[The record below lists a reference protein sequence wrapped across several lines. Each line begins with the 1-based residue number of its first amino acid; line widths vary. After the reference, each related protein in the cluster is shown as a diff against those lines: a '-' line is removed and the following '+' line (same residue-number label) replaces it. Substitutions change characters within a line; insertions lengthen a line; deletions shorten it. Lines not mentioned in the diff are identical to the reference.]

1 MTGDSTPS
9 TPVLSATGIRKQF
22 FGVEV
27 LHDISIEV
35 RAGTV
40 HGLVGENGAGKSTL
54 MKIIAG
60 VHRRDGGQ
68 LRIDGEIVD
77 FSHPVDAGKAGV
89 ATVFQEF
96 NLLPDRTVA
105 QNVFLGREPRKRGFV
120 DVATMRTRT
129 QALLDDLD
137 VEGITPD
144 AKVGWLT
151 VAEQQIVEI
160 IKALSVDAHVIS
172 MDEPTA
178 ALSEKEVAVLYRI
191 VETLK
196 SKGVAII
203 YVSHRLQEVFDLCDT
218 ITVLK
223 DGSLVTSRPSEEMD
237 QAGLVRA
244 MVGRPI
250 STFFPEREAG
260 TQTGATVLSVT
271 GAGNEQLDDITFDL
285 HAGEILGLAGLQGSG
300 RSELLSA
307 IFGAEPFT
315 RGTVRLDGEA
325 VRITTARQGVRR
337 GLALVTEDRKGTG
350 LVLSQ
355 SVIDN
360 ALLAIRSVFPSRTSG
375 MRAKIPGILESLEV
389 ISRNADQEVRAL
401 SGGNQQKVVLAK
413 WLATSPRVV
422 LLDEPTRGIDV
433 GAKIAVYR
441 LIRSLARRG
450 VAIVLV
456 SSELPEVLGMSDR
469 VLVMSDGRFAG
480 ELPPSSTE
488 EEVLALATG
497 TENQVIGDDARL
509 SETTESGDDA
519 RVVGER

>member
-1 MTGDSTPS
+1 MTGAPASGA
-9 TPVLSATGIRKQF
+9 PVLCARGIRKQF

-27 LHDISIEV
+27 LHEV
-35 RAGTV
+35 SLDVHAGTV

-60 VHRRDGGQ
+60 VHRRDGGE
-68 LRIDGEIVD
+68 LTIDDRLVD
-77 FSHPVDAGKAGV
+77 FSHPVEAGRAGV

-105 QNVFLGREPRKRGFV
+105 QNVFLGREPRRRGLV
-120 DVATMRTRT
+120 DVKAMRADT
-129 QALLDDLD
+129 QALLDDLG
-137 VEGITPD
+137 VEGITPE

-160 IKALSVDAHVIS
+160 IKALSVDARVIS

-178 ALSEKEVAVLYRI
+178 ALSEAEVAVLYRVI
-191 VETLK
+191 GALK

-203 YVSHRLQEVFDLCDT
+203 YVSHRLQEIFDLCDT

-223 DGSLVTSRPSEEMD
+223 DGALVTSRPAEELD
-237 QAGLVRA
+237 HAGLVRA

-250 STFFPEREAG
+250 SAFFPEPEEG
-260 TQTGATVLSVT
+260 TEIGEVVLEVRGGGS
-271 GAGNEQLDDITFDL
+271 EQLDDIDVDL
-285 HAGEILGLAGLQGSG
+285 HAGEILGVAGLQGSG
-300 RSELLSA
+300 RTELLEA
-307 IFGAEPFT
+307 IFGVVPFT
-315 RGTVRLDGEA
+315 RGTLRLHGSPLTL
-325 VRITTARQGVRR
+325 RSARQGVRN

-350 LVLSQ
+350 LALSQ
-355 SVIDN
+355 SVLDN
-360 ALLAIRSVFPSRTSG
+360 ALLAIRAVFPSRTRQ
-375 MRAKIPGILESLEV
+375 MRAEVPSILESLEV
-389 ISRNADQEVRAL
+389 VSRGSAQEVRAL

-413 WLATSPRVV
+413 WLATSPQVV

-469 VLVMSDGRFAG
+469 VLVMSDGRIAG
-480 ELPPSSTE
+480 QLPPSSTE
-488 EEVLALATG
+488 EEILALAVG
-497 TENQVIGDDARL
+497 TENQVIGDDAG
-509 SETTESGDDA
+509 T
-519 RVVGER
+519 VGRQ

>member
-1 MTGDSTPS
+1 MTDA
-9 TPVLSATGIRKQF
+9 PVLRATGISKQF

-27 LHDISIEV
+27 LHDIALEV

-60 VHRRDGGQ
+60 VYRRDGGEV
-68 LRIDGEIVD
+68 RIDGQIVD
-77 FSHPVDAGKAGV
+77 FSHPVDAGRAGV

-105 QNVFLGREPRKRGFV
+105 QNVFLGREPRRRGLV
-120 DVATMRTRT
+120 DVRTMRSKT
-129 QALLDDLD
+129 QALLDELD

-160 IKALSVDAHVIS
+160 IKALSVDARVIS

-178 ALSEKEVAVLYRI
+178 ALSDNEVAVLYRVI
-191 VETLK
+191 ETLK

-218 ITVLK
+218 ITVMK
-223 DGSLVTSRPSEEMD
+223 DGALVTSQPASQMD

-250 STFFPEREAG
+250 NTFFPEAETG
-260 TQTGATVLSVT
+260 TEIGDTVLSVT
-271 GAGNEQLDDITFDL
+271 GGGNEQLDGIALDL
-285 HAGEILGLAGLQGSG
+285 RAGEILGLAGLQGSG

-315 RGTVRLDGEA
+315 RGTLDLDGEA
-325 VRITTARQGVRR
+325 VRIASARQGVRR

-355 SVIDN
+355 SILDN
-360 ALLAIRSVFPSRTSG
+360 ALLAIRAVFPSRTSG
-375 MRAKIPGILESLEV
+375 MRAEIPGILESLEV

-433 GAKIAVYR
+433 GAKVAVYK

-469 VLVMSDGRFAG
+469 VLVMSDGRIAG
-480 ELPPSSTE
+480 VLPPSSTE

-497 TENQVIGDDARL
+497 TEAQ
-509 SETTESGDDA
+509 
-519 RVVGER
+519 VVGDR

>member
-1 MTGDSTPS
+1 MTQ
-9 TPVLSATGIRKQF
+9 TPVLSAKGIRKQF

-27 LHDISIEV
+27 LHDIALEV
-35 RAGTV
+35 HAGTV

-60 VHRRDGGQ
+60 VYRRDGGEV
-68 LRIDGEIVD
+68 RIDGEIVD
-77 FSHPVDAGKAGV
+77 FAHPVDAGRAGV

-105 QNVFLGREPRKRGFV
+105 QNVFLGREPRRRGLV

-129 QALLDDLD
+129 QALLDDLA

-160 IKALSVDAHVIS
+160 IKALSVDARVIS

-178 ALSEKEVAVLYRI
+178 ALSDNEVAVLYRVI
-191 VETLK
+191 EALT

-218 ITVLK
+218 ITVMK
-223 DGSLVTSRPSEEMD
+223 DGALITSRPAAEMD

-250 STFFPEREAG
+250 SAFFPYPEAG
-260 TQTGATVLSVT
+260 TQIGDTVLSVT
-271 GAGNEQLDDITFDL
+271 GGGNEQLDDITLDL
-285 HAGEILGLAGLQGSG
+285 RAGEILGLSGLQGSG

-307 IFGAEPFT
+307 LFGAEPFT
-315 RGTVRLDGEA
+315 RGMLRLDGRT
-325 VRITTARQGVRR
+325 VRIATARQGVRQ

-355 SVIDN
+355 SIRDN

-375 MRAKIPGILESLEV
+375 MRAKIPEILESLEV

-433 GAKIAVYR
+433 GAKVAVYT

-450 VAIVLV
+450 VAIILV

-469 VLVMSDGRFAG
+469 ILVMSDGRIAG

-488 EEVLALATG
+488 EEVLTLATG
-497 TENQVIGDDARL
+497 TEAQVVSDDARAA
-509 SETTESGDDA
+509 SDDP

>member
-1 MTGDSTPS
+1 MTDA
-9 TPVLSATGIRKQF
+9 PVLRATGISKQF

-27 LHDISIEV
+27 LHDIALEV

-60 VHRRDGGQ
+60 VYRRDGGEV
-68 LRIDGEIVD
+68 RIDGQIVD
-77 FSHPVDAGKAGV
+77 FSHPVDAGRAGV

-105 QNVFLGREPRKRGFV
+105 QNVFLGREPRRRGLV
-120 DVATMRTRT
+120 DVRTMRSKT
-129 QALLDDLD
+129 QALLNELD
-137 VEGITPD
+137 VQGITPE

-160 IKALSVDAHVIS
+160 IKALSVDARVIS

-178 ALSEKEVAVLYRI
+178 ALSDNEVAVLYRVI
-191 VETLK
+191 ETLK

-218 ITVLK
+218 ITVMK
-223 DGSLVTSRPSEEMD
+223 DGALVTSQPASQMD

-250 STFFPEREAG
+250 NTFFPEAETG
-260 TQTGATVLSVT
+260 TEIGDTVLSVT
-271 GAGNEQLDDITFDL
+271 GGGNEQLDGIAL
-285 HAGEILGLAGLQGSG
+285 ELRAGEILGLAGLQGSG

-315 RGTVRLDGEA
+315 RGTLDLDGEA
-325 VRITTARQGVRR
+325 VRIASARQGVRR

-355 SVIDN
+355 SILDN
-360 ALLAIRSVFPSRTSG
+360 ALLAIRAVFPSRTSG
-375 MRAKIPGILESLEV
+375 MRAEIPGILESLEV
-389 ISRNADQEVRAL
+389 ISRGADQEVRAL

-433 GAKIAVYR
+433 GAKVAVYK

-469 VLVMSDGRFAG
+469 VLVMSDGRIAG

-497 TENQVIGDDARL
+497 TEAQ
-509 SETTESGDDA
+509 
-519 RVVGER
+519 VVGDR

>member
-1 MTGDSTPS
+1 MTGESA
-9 TPVLSATGIRKQF
+9 PVLRATGIRKQF

-27 LHDISIEV
+27 LHGVDLDV
-35 RAGTV
+35 HAGTV

-60 VHRRDGGQ
+60 VHRRDGGDI
-68 LRIDGEIVD
+68 LLDGRSVD
-77 FSHPVDAGKAGV
+77 FGHPVEAAHAGV

-105 QNVFLGREPRKRGFV
+105 QNVYLGREPLRRGLV
-120 DVATMRTRT
+120 DVATMNRQT
-129 QALLDDLD
+129 QELLDDL
-137 VEGITPD
+137 GIDGISPD
-144 AKVGWLT
+144 TKVGWLT

-160 IKALSVDAHVIS
+160 IKALSVNARVIS

-178 ALSEKEVAVLYRI
+178 ALAEAEVAVLYRVI
-191 VETLK
+191 GALK
-196 SKGVAII
+196 SKGVAIV

-223 DGSLVTSRPSEEMD
+223 DGALVLSSPAADLD
-237 QAGLVRA
+237 QAALVRA

-250 STFFPEREAG
+250 STFFPGPEDGTEIGDPVLEVAG
-260 TQTGATVLSVT
+260 G
-271 GAGNEQLDDITFDL
+271 GNEQLDDITL
-285 HAGEILGLAGLQGSG
+285 SLRAGEIVGLAGLQGSG
-300 RSELLSA
+300 RSELVSA
-307 IFGAEPFT
+307 LFGAAPFT
-315 RGTVRLDGEA
+315 RGTMRLGGSP
-325 VRITTARQGVRR
+325 VTIRTPRSGVRN
-337 GLALVTEDRKGTG
+337 GIALVTEDRKGSG
-350 LVLSQ
+350 LALSQ
-355 SVIDN
+355 SILDN
-360 ALLAIRSVFPSRTSG
+360 ALLAIRSVFPGRTG
-375 MRAKIPGILESLEV
+375 AMRAKVPEILESLEV
-389 ISRNADQEVRAL
+389 ISQGTGQEVRAL

-441 LIRSLARRG
+441 LIRELARKG

-469 VLVMSDGRFAG
+469 VLVMADGRIAG
-480 ELPPSSTE
+480 QLPPTAGE

-497 TENQVIGDDARL
+497 TEAQVVSDQ
-509 SETTESGDDA
+509 
-519 RVVGER
+519 

>member
-1 MTGDSTPS
+1 MTT
-9 TPVLSATGIRKQF
+9 TPVLRATGIRKQF

-68 LRIDGEIVD
+68 LRIDGQVVD
-77 FSHPVDAGKAGV
+77 FSHPVDAGRAGV

-105 QNVFLGREPRKRGFV
+105 QNVFLGREPRKRGLV

-191 VETLK
+191 IETLK

-218 ITVLK
+218 ITVMK
-223 DGSLVTSRPSEEMD
+223 DGSLVTSQPAVEMD

-244 MVGRPI
+244 MVGR
-250 STFFPEREAG
+250 
-260 TQTGATVLSVT
+260 
-271 GAGNEQLDDITFDL
+271 
-285 HAGEILGLAGLQGSG
+285 
-300 RSELLSA
+300 
-307 IFGAEPFT
+307 
-315 RGTVRLDGEA
+315 
-325 VRITTARQGVRR
+325 
-337 GLALVTEDRKGTG
+337 
-350 LVLSQ
+350 
-355 SVIDN
+355 
-360 ALLAIRSVFPSRTSG
+360 
-375 MRAKIPGILESLEV
+375 
-389 ISRNADQEVRAL
+389 
-401 SGGNQQKVVLAK
+401 
-413 WLATSPRVV
+413 
-422 LLDEPTRGIDV
+422 
-433 GAKIAVYR
+433 
-441 LIRSLARRG
+441 
-450 VAIVLV
+450 
-456 SSELPEVLGMSDR
+456 
-469 VLVMSDGRFAG
+469 
-480 ELPPSSTE
+480 
-488 EEVLALATG
+488 
-497 TENQVIGDDARL
+497 
-509 SETTESGDDA
+509 
-519 RVVGER
+519 